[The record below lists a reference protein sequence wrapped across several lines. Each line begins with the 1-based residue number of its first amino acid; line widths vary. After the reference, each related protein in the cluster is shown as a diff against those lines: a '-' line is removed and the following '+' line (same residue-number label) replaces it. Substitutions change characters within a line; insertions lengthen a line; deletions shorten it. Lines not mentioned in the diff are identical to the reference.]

1 MPLSL
6 VGQQVGNYK
15 IVRPLGEGGMGV
27 VYLGEHPLIGK
38 KVAIKVL
45 HEQMTR
51 AEDVVARFFTEA
63 KAVNDIAHQ
72 NIVDI
77 VDFGRITVEGRELVY
92 LTMELLEGETLRDRM
107 KRSGVTPGEAIR
119 IVIQCAAALA
129 ASHRKGVV
137 HRDLKP
143 DNIFLLQRG
152 AEDLFV
158 KLLDFGIAKVMDE
171 PTGSEGGHKTRA
183 GSVLGTPAYMS
194 PEQCDGRGNIDH
206 RADIYALG
214 MVLYEMLCGRV
225 AFVGEG
231 FGEIL
236 VAQLTQAPPP
246 PSSFRPHLRPE
257 LEAVVLR
264 CLAKDRLARYQ
275 TMEELRAAL
284 ESLIG
289 VVTGASQAPAL
300 PMAASGGTFPP
311 SLPAVLGGTMG
322 TSGMAPGMS
331 PAPSTT
337 LSGAAGEAA
346 VSTAETRR
354 SPLWL
359 GMAAVVLLG
368 GGTGAY
374 FVLGGP
380 STPADTA
387 AAVESAPATAADDT
401 VHVLIDS
408 TPQGAQIARAGTGA
422 IGTTPL
428 NLTLK
433 KGDLAFDVVLS
444 LTGYKSTMRSVS
456 ADRDR
461 DILVALEKEAAPSM
475 VPVPLENTMGRD
487 RSHRESPRSP
497 GSLGGKP
504 RNLRQQNADPDGVL
518 APSL

>member
-15 IVRPLGEGGMGV
+15 IVKPLGEGGMGV

-92 LTMELLEGETLRDRM
+92 LTMEFLEGETLRDRM
-107 KRSGVTPGEAIR
+107 KRVGVTPGEAIR

-171 PTGSEGGHKTRA
+171 PTTSEGGHKTRA

-206 RADIYALG
+206 RADIYATG

-225 AFVGEG
+225 AFVAEG

-246 PSSFRPHLRPE
+246 PSSFHPHLRPE

-264 CLAKDRLARYQ
+264 CLAKDHLARYQ
-275 TMEELRAAL
+275 TMDELRAAL

-289 VVTGASQAPAL
+289 LVTGTSQAPAL
-300 PMAASGGTFPP
+300 PMTAGTYPP
-311 SLPAVLGGTMG
+311 STAAALGSPLGTA
-322 TSGMAPGMS
+322 GMA

-337 LSGAAGEAA
+337 LSGAAGEAPIPA
-346 VSTAETRR
+346 VETRR

-359 GMAAVVLLG
+359 GLAAVVLLG
-368 GGTGAY
+368 GSAGAY
-374 FVLGGP
+374 FALGNP
-380 STPADTA
+380 STPTDTA
-387 AAVESAPATAADDT
+387 AAAEPAPAPAADDT
-401 VHVLIDS
+401 VHILIDS
-408 TPQGAQIARAGTGA
+408 TPPGAQITRAGTGA

-433 KGDLAFDVVLS
+433 KGDLAFEVVVS
-444 LTGYKSTMRSVS
+444 LDGYKSTMRSVS

-461 DILVALEKEAAPSM
+461 DILVALEKEATPSM

-487 RSHRESPRSP
+487 RSHRETPRSP
-497 GSLGGKP
+497 SGLGSKP
-504 RNLRQQNADPDGVL
+504 RGPRQQNADPDGVL

>member
-15 IVRPLGEGGMGV
+15 IVKPLGEGGMGV

-92 LTMELLEGETLRDRM
+92 LTMEFLEGETLRDRL
-107 KRSGVTPGEAIR
+107 KRTGVTPGEAIR
-119 IVIQCAAALA
+119 ITIQCAAALA

-152 AEDLFV
+152 GEDLFV
-158 KLLDFGIAKVMDE
+158 KLLDFGIAKVMDD
-171 PTGSEGGHKTRA
+171 PTSGEGGHKTRA

-236 VAQLTQAPPP
+236 VAQMTQPPPP
-246 PSSFRPHLRPE
+246 PSTFRPNFRPE

-264 CLAKDRLARYQ
+264 CLAKDRQARYQ
-275 TMEELRAAL
+275 TMDELRAAL

-289 VVTGASQAPAL
+289 MVTGASQAPAM
-300 PMAASGGTFPP
+300 PMAGAGGTSP
-311 SLPAVLGGTMG
+311 SSPAAALGGG
-322 TSGMAPGMS
+322 TLGTAGMA

-337 LSGAAGEAA
+337 LSAAAGEAA
-346 VSTAETRR
+346 APAGGARR

-359 GMAAVVLLG
+359 GLTAVLLLG
-368 GGTGAY
+368 GGAGAY
-374 FVLGGP
+374 LLFGSP
-380 STPADTA
+380 STPTDTA
-387 AAVESAPATAADDT
+387 AAVTPASAPVADDI

-408 TPQGAQIARAGTGA
+408 TPQGAQVTRAGVGA

-428 NLTLK
+428 DLTLK
-433 KGDLAFDVVLS
+433 KGDLAFEVVLT
-444 LTGYKSTMRSVS
+444 LEGYKSTMRSVS

-461 DILVALEKEAAPSM
+461 DILVALEKEASPSM
-475 VPVPLENTMGRD
+475 VPEPLDHTMGRD
-487 RSHRESPRSP
+487 RAHREAPRPPSN
-497 GSLGGKP
+497 LGGKQRSP
-504 RNLRQQNADPDGVL
+504 RQQNVDPDGVL